1 MATITFEMRTDGALV
16 VPATFKEKFAGVKA
30 FIVAPHA
37 DSLVLMPQKQAQAKE
52 TLADY
57 LRYLRTDDL
66 LADTH
71 RAKEES
77 YALFEDQGLAT
88 LTLAVADVLIQ
99 QLAERRAHA
108 PLEVEGKEPL
118 TRGV

>member
-77 YALFEDQGLAT
+77 YALFEDQGEI
-88 LTLAVADVLIQ
+88 VAWSGGHVV
-99 QLAERRAHA
+99 A
-108 PLEVEGKEPL
+108 
-118 TRGV
+118 

>member
-1 MATITFEMRTDGALV
+1 MATITFEMRADGALV
-16 VPATFKEKFAGVKA
+16 VPATLKEKFAGVKA

-37 DSLVLMPQKQAQAKE
+37 DLLVLMPQKQAQAKE

-57 LRYLRTDDL
+57 LRYLQTEDL
-66 LADTH
+66 LADAH
-71 RAKEES
+71 RVKEES

-99 QLAERRAHA
+99 QLAERRAHT
-108 PLEVEGKEPL
+108 PLEVESRE
-118 TRGV
+118 TVARGV